1 MNIIINTMDRKAD
14 NGGVVV
20 VHWTVAKTS
29 GDNTASQYGTESFDP
44 DPAAS
49 GFKPFNQ
56 LTEADVQKWLRDRWG
71 VDGLAAKEAALNAQ
85 IEQMVNP
92 PVLSGVPW

>member
-29 GDNTASQYGTESFDP
+29 GENTAS
-44 DPAAS
+44 
-49 GFKPFNQ
+49 
-56 LTEADVQKWLRDRWG
+56 
-71 VDGLAAKEAALNAQ
+71 
-85 IEQMVNP
+85 
-92 PVLSGVPW
+92 